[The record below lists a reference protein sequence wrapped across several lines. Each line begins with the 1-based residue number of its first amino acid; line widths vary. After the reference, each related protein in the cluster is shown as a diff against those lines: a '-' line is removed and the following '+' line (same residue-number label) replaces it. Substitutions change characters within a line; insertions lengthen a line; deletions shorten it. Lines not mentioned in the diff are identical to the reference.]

1 MICRLIHT
9 KLWYPFRYI
18 NCTYYFEFDFHFNRF
33 QLQDFKPTLFL
44 TIITKS
50 EVRFR
55 EAPCSACNYNDDTAL
70 VTLHKS
76 PQNDKGNFHCQTE
89 YTFVDILMLIGRHM
103 LLSLVLCISRKHDMF
118 KI

>member
-70 VTLHKS
+70 VTLHKIHKMTKVIFIVKLNIHS
-76 PQNDKGNFHCQTE
+76 L
-89 YTFVDILMLIGRHM
+89 TFSCSLVDIC
-103 LLSLVLCISRKHDMF
+103 S
-118 KI
+118 